1 MHPLVNVTELTDKQ
15 LEDRIQELSRKF
27 MISNNAELRLQVLNI
42 LNMYKQELGDR
53 RLRVYQ
59 EQFNKQNDKGLDNLI
74 SIS

>member
-53 RLRVYQ
+53 RFRVYQ